1 MKISRTVLP
10 VIAVIALGMLF
21 CGRIFAQDLLTGA
34 ESANFFMIVL
44 TILRKLWLL
53 GAMFLLMLILSLI
66 FLLANLVTVRMSY
79 LCPMGDYLR
88 LKKMFQDGA
97 LDKAQQLVD
106 KRYNFQSYV
115 IKAAMKAGDVY
126 HFFVDETMDKEIVKC
141 KNRPSVL
148 LFSGV
153 FSVIFAV
160 GAIAFKMV
168 YYFYLTHMHIVTGEA
183 VMKLRNETVFLC
195 LAMGL
200 GAAVIAFITI
210 PFYVILKSKAKKITV
225 DAKYKTTE
233 LLELLDKHYTQ
244 AQSQI
249 ITEKMGDEP
258 SVQESGTEQP
268 AESEETDTAQ
278 QEQQSEQEPPSNPP
292 ADPGQQDA
300 PQQ

>member
-21 CGRIFAQDLLTGA
+21 CSRLFAQDLFTGA
-34 ESANFFMIVL
+34 ETANYFMIVL
-44 TILRKLWLL
+44 TILRKLWLI
-53 GAMFLLMLILSLI
+53 GAMLLLMLILSLI
-66 FLLANLVTVRMSY
+66 FLLANLITVRMSY

-115 IKAAMKAGDVY
+115 VKAAMKAGDVY

-148 LFSGV
+148 LFCGV
-153 FSVIFAV
+153 FSAIFTC
-160 GAIAFKMV
+160 GAIAFKMA
-168 YYFYLTHMHIVTGEA
+168 YYFYLTHMNIVTGD
-183 VMKLRNETVFLC
+183 VIIKLRNETVFLC
-195 LAMGL
+195 IAMGF
-200 GAAVIAFITI
+200 GAAIIAFITI
-210 PFYVILKSKAKKITV
+210 PFYIVLKSKAKKITV

-258 SVQESGTEQP
+258 QAQESGPEQP
-268 AESEETDTAQ
+268 AASEETDTAQ
-278 QEQQSEQEPPSNPP
+278 QEQPPEQEPPSV
-292 ADPGQQDA
+292 DPGQQA
-300 PQQ
+300 PPQA